1 MQGRNHR
8 AERRG
13 HGAYRIRRMD
23 ELARF
28 VDRLERADAFSG
40 AVLLAHHDELIFE
53 SACGLACKSFNVANR
68 VDTRFNL
75 GSMNKM
81 FTAVAVA
88 QLVERGVVG
97 WDDAIGRYLSAGW
110 LSPEHAARITIDH
123 LLTHTSGLGSYFNE
137 QFEHA
142 SRLRFREIDDFRP
155 LIRDD
160 APAFEPGHGW
170 QYSNSGFMLLG
181 AMIEHVTGGSY
192 YDYIRRNIH
201 EPAGMIQSDCYDVDR
216 PIANLAIGYSR
227 RHARGEHTHPGE
239 PPHDPSG
246 DGAWETNTFKHVV
259 RGGPAGGGYST
270 VRDLWRFSLALTSG
284 LLCERRTAERLWTPT
299 PASLKCAP
307 YGRGFSVQGGPA
319 DRIVGHAG
327 GFPGI
332 SAQLD
337 IYLDRGFTLAVLSN
351 YDKSAY
357 VVADQVREL
366 LARSA

>member
-1 MQGRNHR
+1 
-8 AERRG
+8 
-13 HGAYRIRRMD
+13 MD

-40 AVLLAHHDELIFE
+40 AVLLAHRDHLIFE
-53 SACGLACKSFNVANR
+53 GACGLACKSFDAPNR
-68 VDTRFNL
+68 LDTRFNL

-88 QLVERGVVG
+88 QLAERGVLNY
-97 WDDAIGRYLSAGW
+97 DDPSGRYLSSGW
-110 LSPEHAARITIDH
+110 LAPQHAARITIDH

-142 SRLRFREIDDFRP
+142 SRLRFREIADYQP

-160 APAFEPGHGW
+160 APAFEPGSHW

-181 AMIEHVTGGSY
+181 AIIERVSGQCY
-192 YDYIRRNIH
+192 YDYIRKNIY
-201 EPAGMIQSDCYDVDR
+201 EPAGMTDSDCFDVDR
-216 PIANLAIGYSR
+216 PIPNLAIGYSR
-227 RHARGEHTHPGE
+227 RHARPR
-239 PPHDPSG
+239 PSG
-246 DGAWETNTFKHVV
+246 RDATTASAGNPEMVADGAAADPTTRAVTDGEWETNTFKHVV

-270 VRDLWRFSLALTSG
+270 VRDLWRFSVAMQSET
-284 LLCERRTAERLWTPT
+284 LCRHESAQRLWTPT
-299 PASLKCAP
+299 PVSLKCTP

-337 IYLDRGFTLAVLSN
+337 IYLERGYTLAVLSN
-351 YDKSAY
+351 YDQAAY
-357 VVADQVREL
+357 AVADQVREW
-366 LARSA
+366 LARSD